1 MAKLSDFKDRKE
13 FMAYVRSMKNKN
25 KSMSNMND
33 MEMKNMKKNKKSGK
47 GLLGD
52 LLNEGKN
59 YAMNKGEELL
69 KEKGKE
75 LVDKA
80 INMAVKKVRGGKM
93 KGKGLLSDIS
103 KSVFKTGMNVIP
115 MPGIVRD
122 IGSNV
127 GELLIDKIGGGLN
140 DTKKNL
146 LVSKDKTILIN
157 KNMAQ
162 KGGALKIMG
171 LTKGSALKVM

>member
-33 MEMKNMKKNKKSGK
+33 MKKNKKSGK
-47 GLLGD
+47 GLVND
-52 LLNEGKN
+52 LFNEAKN
-59 YAMNKGEELL
+59 YAVNKGEELL
-69 KEKGKE
+69 KQKGAE
-75 LVDKA
+75 LLDKG
-80 INMAVKKVRGGKM
+80 INMAVKKIKGGKM
-93 KGKGLLSDIS
+93 KGKGLLSDIG
-103 KSVFKTGMNVIP
+103 KTVFKTGMNVIP
-115 MPGIVRD
+115 MPEVVRD

-146 LVSKDKTILIN
+146 LVGKDKTILIN

-162 KGGALKIMG
+162 KGGALKVMG
-171 LTKGSALKVM
+171 LSKGGALKVM